1 MELAFLRHS
10 WMKRLQLTVGKCEVA
25 EGKQWQLP
33 WFDGRGQK
41 SWRKVFPLQ
50 TTVKKLQVFPNESTL
65 PEIGIQIYY
74 GKAKMCNVTGVFAP
88 DEGQIT
94 TWWVSFLRGGG
105 FVQRRLQSRGS
116 KGDKCRYA
124 KQGGKGGNK
133 MWNLLTHC
141 NHQAEASGVVAVQG
155 KSRCLPFRRTKWCFP
170 STVKSCVTEGGW

>member
-1 MELAFLRHS
+1 MWSGQRKTMAAALV
-10 WMKRLQLTVGKCEVA
+10 WWKR
-25 EGKQWQLP
+25 P
-33 WFDGRGQK
+33 
-41 SWRKVFPLQ
+41 
-50 TTVKKLQVFPNESTL
+50 KKLEKSISTANNSDERRTNLEKVAPVPHESTL

-74 GKAKMCNVTGVFAP
+74 GKAKMCNVTGIFAP
-88 DEGQIT
+88 DESQIT

-155 KSRCLPFRRTKWCFP
+155 KSHCLPFRRTKWCFP